1 MKLKSEQKDVLVP
14 CHNWRLT
21 GSNISSVT
29 AARKPKFDTVLSYYI
44 LICCSALYN
53 KWKIICSRLYVQVL
67 VHALFNMLITITK
80 RWNTNFD
87 ASCRIMLHL
96 DMHIARLCQLG
107 NNRNFR
113 GNSYWWKYS
122 INCRSHRRRHHFE
135 SGVQNNAANKAS
147 RKFFGLYPDMCD
159 ILGYAVRKRSQKK
172 LSICLGARRQS
183 ERQLLLVPFLE
194 LLCHQPSSVS
204 KYILFINSLQNLF
217 TTVELSPEPL
227 NTRQIFLH
235 LSGGFDHTKSRCHF
249 SFTNKNILNSKLNF
263 RFIKTWMTPGWH
275 LNIFYPSEMILL
287 PNFSITSHMFGWLGS
302 SVIERRSLTGEL
314 SLVCTWPEADG

>member
-53 KWKIICSRLYVQVL
+53 KWKIICSTSFYVQVL

-147 RKFFGLYPDMCD
+147 RKFFGLYPHMCD
-159 ILGYAVRKRSQKK
+159 ILGYAVRKRSQKNCQFVWGQEDS
-172 LSICLGARRQS
+172 LRGSYSLY
-183 ERQLLLVPFLE
+183 
-194 LLCHQPSSVS
+194 PS
-204 KYILFINSLQNLF
+204 
-217 TTVELSPEPL
+217 
-227 NTRQIFLH
+227 LH
-235 LSGGFDHTKSRCHF
+235 LDWT
-249 SFTNKNILNSKLNF
+249 I
-263 RFIKTWMTPGWH
+263 M
-275 LNIFYPSEMILL
+275 
-287 PNFSITSHMFGWLGS
+287 S
-302 SVIERRSLTGEL
+302 S
-314 SLVCTWPEADG
+314 A